1 MGGIYDS
8 NLLSELATREIEY
21 NSILS
26 IDSRDRNSTEQIN
39 NITIKNN
46 IRLPNIIGIGLQSV
60 NLPLSLNNINQY
72 NNLIYVIIGSGPS
85 VPIIVPIGKY
95 YPNLITEGTSLNIIY
110 GIPDILLSSL
120 NTQSGSS
127 TFGIYLDADGR
138 FILYNTMSAF
148 TISYCPIQTQ
158 QVTGLYP
165 ASSGSV
171 TPINQNI
178 ATLTKA
184 IKLNPVTGQYTRY
197 IDICSSY
204 LSKYNVPSQTSK
216 NFPPNLLAR
225 IYIDRNKAMAQYS
238 DSNFVLNPN
247 SPDVIFEIKNINWMR
262 YIPSQDF
269 GVGIDVQLYDE
280 FTNLLDLSGGAIDYT
295 LTFLTKNL

>member
-197 IDICSSY
+197 IDICS
-204 LSKYNVPSQTSK
+204 
-216 NFPPNLLAR
+216 
-225 IYIDRNKAMAQYS
+225 
-238 DSNFVLNPN
+238 
-247 SPDVIFEIKNINWMR
+247 
-262 YIPSQDF
+262 
-269 GVGIDVQLYDE
+269 
-280 FTNLLDLSGGAIDYT
+280 
-295 LTFLTKNL
+295 